1 MLKQISL
8 IVIAIGIATV
18 LIAGAHNANAA
29 LRATQPQTILSAGHD
44 QILRG
49 AGSIILKAGEVSANV
64 PLLQQRA
71 MLAEAAK

>member
-44 QILRG
+44 QIIRSSTGFLV
-49 AGSIILKAGEVSANV
+49 KAGADSANL
-64 PLLQQRA
+64 PSLQQRA